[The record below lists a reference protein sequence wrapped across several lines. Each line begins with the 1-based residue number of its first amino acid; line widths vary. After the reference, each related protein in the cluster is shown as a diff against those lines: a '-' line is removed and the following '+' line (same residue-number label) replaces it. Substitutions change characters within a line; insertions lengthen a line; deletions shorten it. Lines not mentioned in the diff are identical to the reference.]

1 MGTWTTVGHAE
12 VVASLQRSFQQGRIA
27 HTYLLVGPS
36 QVGKMTLALDLA
48 RLVSCR
54 HEAPPCAECDQC
66 RRITQRLHADVQVVD
81 VERGDQRNRVN
92 IGIDQVREL
101 QKAANLKPFEGRYRV
116 FIIDGAERLSE
127 EAANALLKILEE
139 PPDQVIMVLL
149 AVDSELLLPT
159 TVSRCRRLD
168 LRPLDLK
175 LVAGEL
181 AARFGCDAEK
191 TQEVARLSGG
201 RIGWALDAMDDPRL
215 LEARSTTLAT
225 VEKLMH
231 DGLEA
236 RFEYANELARGF
248 ASNRDSTQKT
258 LALWLE
264 WWRDVMM
271 VKEGAPE
278 LAANLSRSDELHAAS
293 SSLSRGQVL
302 GAIRSIQEASQ
313 DLERNVNPRLALEG
327 LMLSLPRLVE
337 TAGGAG

>member
-1 MGTWTTVGHAE
+1 M
-12 VVASLQRSFQQGRIA
+12 
-27 HTYLLVGPS
+27 
-36 QVGKMTLALDLA
+36 
-48 RLVSCR
+48 
-54 HEAPPCAECDQC
+54 
-66 RRITQRLHADVQVVD
+66 
-81 VERGDQRNRVN
+81 
-92 IGIDQVREL
+92 
-101 QKAANLKPFEGRYRV
+101 
-116 FIIDGAERLSE
+116 
-127 EAANALLKILEE
+127 
-139 PPDQVIMVLL
+139 
-149 AVDSELLLPT
+149 
-159 TVSRCRRLD
+159 
-168 LRPLDLK
+168 DLK

-201 RIGWALDAMDDPRL
+201 RIGWAFDAMDDPEL

-225 VEKLMH
+225 VEKLMR

-236 RFEYANELARGF
+236 RFQYANELARGF
-248 ASNRDSTQKT
+248 ASNRDSTQKILT
-258 LALWLE
+258 LWLE

-278 LAANLSRSDELHAAS
+278 LAANLSRSDELRAAS

-327 LMLSLPRLVE
+327 LMLSLPRLAE